1 MKNIPKTPKLLHQ
14 LQTNEIL
21 TDIPIPT
28 LEWLID
34 KSEYQ
39 LYEAGEYIYEP
50 GRAVDHL
57 LILIQGEYNS
67 KMKRNG
73 RWREIG
79 VWRTGNITGVLPF
92 SRMKEAR
99 AHGQAIKDCYFLALH
114 RNHFVEMVNISYEL
128 TQAMVSVMT
137 SRVRD
142 FTQLHFQDEKL
153 MALGKLS
160 AGLAHELNNPASAM
174 VRSSEELYKKIHTSP
189 EKFKSVITMRITPEQ
204 TDEIN
209 EILFSKINQV
219 KDLDL
224 SLMEREERL
233 DDLGDWLED
242 HGIDNNEDIAET
254 LVDFGFE
261 EEDLDKIKKIAKNK
275 HIDILLGWIE
285 STLSLEKLVE
295 EIQEASARISD
306 LIGSVKSYSHM
317 DRAATMEAVDIH
329 EGIKSTGMMLKHEFK
344 KKNIKISRDF
354 NYDLPKIS
362 AYAGELNQVWT
373 NLIVNAVDA
382 MEQNGHLHFK
392 SYADRHFVC
401 VEITD
406 NGSGIPE
413 DIQTRIFE
421 PFFTTKE
428 MGQGTGM
435 GLDIVKKIMERH
447 TADITLSSKPGK
459 TTFKLCFPSV

>member
-1 MKNIPKTPKLLHQ
+1 MKNIPKTPELLHQ
-14 LQTNEIL
+14 LQANEIL
-21 TDIPIPT
+21 VDIPMPT
-28 LEWLID
+28 LKWLID

-39 LYEAGEYIYEP
+39 LYETGEYIFEP
-50 GRAVDHL
+50 GDAVDYM
-57 LILIQGEYNS
+57 LILIQGEYS
-67 KMKRNG
+67 AKMKRNG
-73 RWREIG
+73 RWRELG
-79 VWRTGNITGVLPF
+79 VWRAGNITGILPF
-92 SRMKEAR
+92 SRMKETR
-99 AHGQAIKDCYFLALH
+99 AYGQAIKDCYFLALH
-114 RNHFVEMVNISYEL
+114 KDHFVEMVNISYEL

-142 FTQLHFQDEKL
+142 FTQLRFQDEKL

-174 VRSSEELYKKIHTSP
+174 VRSSEELYKRIHSSP

-204 TDEIN
+204 TDLIN
-209 EILFSKINQV
+209 EILFSKIPEAKN
-219 KDLDL
+219 LDL

-233 DDLGDWLED
+233 DDISDWLED
-242 HGIDNNEDIAET
+242 HDIENGEDIADT

-261 EEDLDKIKKIAKNK
+261 EDDLDNIKEIAKNQ
-275 HIDILLGWIE
+275 HIDVLLGWIE

-295 EIQEASARISD
+295 EIQEASSRISD

-317 DRAATMEAVDIH
+317 DRAATMEATDIH

-344 KKNIKISRDF
+344 KKNIQVSKDF
-354 NYDLPKIS
+354 NYDLPKIN
-362 AYAGELNQVWT
+362 AFAGELNQVWT
-373 NLIVNAVDA
+373 NLIVNAIDA
-382 MEQNGHLHFK
+382 MEPNGHLHFK

-421 PFFTTKE
+421 PFFTTKA
-428 MGQGTGM
+428 MGEGTGM

-447 TADITLSSKPGK
+447 HADITLESEPGK
-459 TTFKLCFPSV
+459 TTFKLCFPSA